1 MYTPIPS
8 LNHDTPTST
17 RWPPTCDLMAVGK
30 YSGERIQ
37 GMGPVPRLCPRA
49 ASIRHA
55 RGTQLQEVSDGLE
68 GGGTLVCGKGGCGG
82 GGVDEN

>member
-1 MYTPIPS
+1 
-8 LNHDTPTST
+8 
-17 RWPPTCDLMAVGK
+17 MAVGK

-68 GGGTLVCGKGGCGG
+68 GGGGHWCVAKGVVEEVGLMKIECNKVNC
-82 GGVDEN
+82 VD